1 MKHRGPIAGPR
12 PLPDPNGPGEVEA
25 LLLDARREIK
35 SGIHPEKLWQRWL
48 FRNTVTNPAWTER
61 KLQNIFE
68 KLIINDRDYTY
79 LNLWNQYHNPRPP
92 ELDPFEEFAFEESK
106 QRASAQCK
114 QVMEILGCS
123 YPRAYT
129 IMTSGTA
136 KPAQAKKLATGIKGT
151 TEEDWLRKALPRGR
165 KPPSAAPA
173 VKALRIDGCSLFDFI
188 ESVAKG
194 SKLERMSEAVAWLKE
209 AYYSDFPPDRH
220 FESMGDFKKA
230 MPSVIHS
237 TDAENVWDRYKVW
250 RASRIIEAV
259 EADLLDPRS

>member
-25 LLLDARREIK
+25 LLLDARREVK
-35 SGIHPEKLWQRWL
+35 EGTHPDGL
-48 FRNTVTNPAWTER
+48 FRQWCIRNTVTDPAWTER

-68 KLIINDRDYTY
+68 RLILNDPDYTFI
-79 LNLWNQYHNPRPP
+79 NLWNRYHIATKP
-92 ELDPFEEFAFEESK
+92 ELDPLEEFAEDEAK
-106 QRASAQCK
+106 RLANVQCK

-129 IMTSGTA
+129 IMTHGSA
-136 KPAQAKKLATGIKGT
+136 LPAQAKKLAAGIKGT
-151 TEEDWLRKALPRGR
+151 TEADWLRKALPRGR

-173 VKALRIDGCSLFDFI
+173 VKALRIEGCSLFDFI
-188 ESVAKG
+188 ESVAKD
-194 SKLERMSEAVAWLKE
+194 SNLERMSEAVAWLKE
-209 AYYSDFPPDRH
+209 AYRSDFPPDRH
-220 FESMGDFKKA
+220 FESIGDFKKTLPA
-230 MPSVIHS
+230 VTDS